1 MSKAVPSI
9 SGTLGQTGTAG
20 LCGAVRLQL
29 HAGGHETGKQ
39 KSL

>member
-29 HAGGHETGKQ
+29 HAGHETGKQ